1 MIATVGWP
9 PTCHAM
15 MRHEAV
21 GHLGQHM
28 EVYGEDGRGGGVA
41 YTVHRGGWRYEEEA
55 SYKEDGGGIV

>member
-1 MIATVGWP
+1 
-9 PTCHAM
+9 
-15 MRHEAV
+15 
-21 GHLGQHM
+21 M